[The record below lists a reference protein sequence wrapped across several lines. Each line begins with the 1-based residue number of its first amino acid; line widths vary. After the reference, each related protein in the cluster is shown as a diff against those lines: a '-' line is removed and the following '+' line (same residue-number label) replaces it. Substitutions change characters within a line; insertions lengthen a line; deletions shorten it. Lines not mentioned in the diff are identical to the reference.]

1 MAGSGFSPKSFS
13 ENAVRRARG
22 GTAAGWIVESLVTS
36 CWFPVCWLM
45 LARFARL
52 AEIGSLAELARL
64 AEIGSLAEL
73 ARLAEIGSL
82 AELARL
88 ARLAEIGSLAFTTSG
103 GVTGRSTWAL
113 AGGACAS
120 FSGGLTGCGETAAAG
135 AASTLLGFFF
145 RLTLGQELDQ
155 EELPQR
161 AIGHCWRP
169 GSLRLP
175 PPSA

>member
-1 MAGSGFSPKSFS
+1 MAGSGFSPMSFS

-22 GTAAGWIVESLVTS
+22 GIAAGWIVESLVTS
-36 CWFPVCWLM
+36 CWLPVCWL
-45 LARFARL
+45 RP
-52 AEIGSLAELARL
+52 
-64 AEIGSLAEL
+64 

-88 ARLAEIGSLAFTTSG
+88 ARLAEIGSLAFTNSG
-103 GVTGRSTWAL
+103 GVTGWSTWAL
-113 AGGACAS
+113 AGGD
-120 FSGGLTGCGETAAAG
+120 GTWLEGELTGCVEAATAG

-145 RLTLGQELDQ
+145 FRLTRGQELDQ
-155 EELPQR
+155 EGRPPH
-161 AIGHCWRP
+161 AIGHYWRP